1 VSLVIHSEPSPAFVT
16 PGKEVLRIT
25 PEGRMIIGDG
35 LSAEDATQQ
44 AARLLIKAFSE
55 QIEAMIERR
64 LAASKEGK
72 P

>member
-1 VSLVIHSEPSPAFVT
+1 
-16 PGKEVLRIT
+16 
-25 PEGRMIIGDG
+25 MIMGEG

-64 LAASKEGK
+64 LAAGKEGK
-72 P
+72 E